1 MIGYWK
7 LVHDD
12 PFDSVISNLKGI
24 VVVSDKDRVLR
35 LHIFL
40 KYDCKEKIEPQIRMG
55 TSLDN
60 YFNSSYC

>member
-1 MIGYWK
+1 MIDYWK

-12 PFDSVISNLKGI
+12 PFDPVIPILKGI
-24 VVVSDKDRVLR
+24 VVGSDKDRVLR

-60 YFNSSYC
+60 YFNSSYY